1 MTLLRKSASILL
13 LILIATSFLGLIS
26 LVDAQK
32 NQGDFVNYS
41 FSYASTKNSQT
52 KKGDGTFRE
61 EIVKDF
67 GNGTLRVKYS
77 GTANSAVFM
86 LEKNTPESR
95 FSFPYL
101 PELKN
106 GTRTFKLRNV
116 TITLAIARLPDE
128 TINFQGSSYRLNV
141 SQIEVTY
148 EVIRGANTV
157 TGSANGIIKVF
168 KSGLLYSFNGQ
179 FKGSSTGDADIVLTS
194 TNLNPEAKAE
204 SNNLLMQAANLA
216 EIGSLVDGNARPQ
229 TSTAS
234 ATQSYML
241 IAALV
246 GIVAVIIG
254 VTYGRKKITS
264 SSRQNEKPLHWVD

>member
-1 MTLLRKSASILL
+1 MLRKYAPILL
-13 LILIATSFLGLIS
+13 LLLVTTLFLGSIS

-32 NQGDFVNYS
+32 NQGDFVSYS
-41 FSYASTKNSQT
+41 FSYSSTKNSQT
-52 KKGDGTFRE
+52 KNGDGTFRE

-67 GNGTLRVKYS
+67 ENGTLRVKYS

-106 GTRTFKLRNV
+106 GTMIFKLRNA

-128 TINFQGSSYRLNV
+128 TVNFQGSSYRLNV
-141 SQIEVTY
+141 SKIDVTY
-148 EVIRGANTV
+148 EVIRGANTF
-157 TGSANGIIKVF
+157 TGSANGIVKVF
-168 KSGLLYSFNGQ
+168 KSGLIYSFNGQ
-179 FKGSSTGDADIVLTS
+179 FKGSSTGDVNIVLAS

-204 SNNLLMQAANLA
+204 PNNLLMQAANLA
-216 EIGSLVDGNARPQ
+216 EIGSLVNGNGRPEA
-229 TSTAS
+229 STTS